1 MKHPIVALLTDF
13 GTSDGYVGAMKGVI
27 LSAAPGSQ
35 VVDITH
41 EIPSQDIRSGARAL
55 KEAAPLFPPGTIF
68 VAVVDPGV
76 GTSRKPIL
84 VRSSTEADGDGCH
97 LFVGP
102 DNGLLSLTA
111 GQGSDG
117 WILDNASIHRA
128 EVSATFHGRDIFAAV
143 AGKLASGLE
152 PSACGTP
159 LRSWVELSRPETRQE
174 GKTLIGRVVHVDR
187 FGNLVTNVPAEL
199 IRNGAWEVELAGQ
212 ALGPVRNTFGDVE
225 PGGWVAYLGS
235 GGELEIAIRNGRA
248 SDLVEIHQAQV
259 KVTPCES

>member
-1 MKHPIVALLTDF
+1 MRPPIVALLTDF

-27 LSAAPGSQ
+27 LSCAPRSQ

-41 EIPSQDIRSGARAL
+41 EIPPQDIRSGARAL
-55 KEAAPLFPPGTIF
+55 KEAAPMFPPGTIF

-84 VRSSTEADGDGCH
+84 VRSSEADGDGAH
-97 LFVGP
+97 LFIGP
-102 DNGLLSLTA
+102 DNGLLSLAT
-111 GQGSDG
+111 GEGSEG
-117 WILDNASIHRA
+117 WILDNTSLHRD

-143 AGKLASGLE
+143 AGKLASGTE
-152 PSACGTP
+152 PSSCGTA
-159 LRSWVELSRPETRQE
+159 LQSWAELPRPETRLE

-187 FGNLVTNVPAEL
+187 FGNLITNVPAERL
-199 IRNGAWEVELAGQ
+199 RGGAWEVALAGQ
-212 ALGPVRNTFGDVE
+212 VLGPVRKTFGDVE

-248 SDLVEIHQAQV
+248 SDLVKIHQAQV
-259 KVTPCES
+259 KVTPCER